1 MKKVISVVFAFIL
14 ALGLVTPALA
24 VRADFEGTYSDVYD
38 NDWFVEDVKY
48 VTNGKLMDGY
58 RTEFCPFVN
67 TTRGELIEA
76 IYRLDGK
83 PKVSNVG
90 YFIDLPY
97 NSPYA
102 SSVSWGVRN
111 GIIAG
116 YGDGRVGAD
125 RSITRSELV
134 TILYRY
140 AVAKRIIPIYRTSLQ
155 RFKDL
160 DQVESWALDAWNFA
174 VTMGLINGT
183 SGTTL
188 SPKDT
193 TTRAEVAA
201 VIHRFGTSLL
211 GQEYK
216 YGNFIASRR
225 NYYSGSGYGYDSR
238 YNSGYDP
245 RYDSWYNSGYGYDYN
260 SGYGYGYDPGYNH
273 SYDPNYGGVPGYLLI
288 QKYEPGK
295 ETCYNY
301 DITGTYYGK
310 LVSLSKTG
318 SRIECEYDEYDHLI
332 RYTLYNTTNGFQIK
346 EDKICTYDTRG
357 QLISVKDA
365 LLNTSWTYS
374 PTYDRYGRV
383 TATTVVG
390 EEDNEIVIKT
400 LTYEYGN
407 SGYTTTENLASRYR
421 KVKTYDKN
429 NNLLSEVTVE
439 NGKTVESTTYT
450 YDYQG
455 RISSYRLYNA
465 DKDDYTVT
473 YSYDS
478 RGNIA
483 RAIVSGDRYGYRTY
497 LDITY
502 QNEYDEA
509 GNLISQNQTGY
520 GSDIKFHK
528 PITHTYAKQ
537 QVCVMPE

>member
-1 MKKVISVVFAFIL
+1 MKKVISVVFVFIL

-24 VRADFEGTYSDVYD
+24 ARADFEGTYSDVYD
-38 NDWFVEDVKY
+38 SDWFVDDVKY

-174 VTMGLINGT
+174 ATTGLINGT

-201 VIHRFGTSLL
+201 VIHRFGKSLL
-211 GQEYK
+211 GLEYN
-216 YGNFIASRR
+216 YGDFIASRHD
-225 NYYSGSGYGYDSR
+225 YYSGYDSR
-238 YNSGYDP
+238 YPWYNSGYDS
-245 RYDSWYNSGYGYDYN
+245 RYDPWYNSGYGYDYN

-273 SYDPNYGGVPGYLLI
+273 PYDPNYGGVPGYLLV
-288 QKYEPGK
+288 QKCEPGK

-301 DITGTYYGK
+301 DILGTYHGK

-332 RYTLYNTTNGFQIK
+332 RCTLYNTTNGFQIK

-365 LLNTSWTYS
+365 LSNTSWTYF
-374 PTYDRYGRV
+374 PTYDRYGRL

-407 SGYTTTENLASRYR
+407 SGYTTTEDLASRYR

-429 NNLLSEVTVE
+429 NNLLSEVTTE
-439 NGKTVESTTYT
+439 NGKTVESKSYT

-455 RISSYRLYNA
+455 RISFYRLYNV

-528 PITHTYAKQ
+528 PVTYTYAKQ
-537 QVCVMPE
+537 QVCPMPE